1 MVGAQKLPHAWKV
14 LVIGQNIYKYT
25 YTRRSSN
32 IKMGKPRRKGGDSSN
47 RTSQANKKNQK
58 QQEHRQELWDMLEKS
73 NLKDEED
80 VESSGSGS
88 SSEED
93 EEEGDDEVEIPFPV
107 AMWDM
112 LHCDP
117 KRCSGRKL
125 SRLGLITELKLG
137 QKWPGICLS
146 PEGKGVVS
154 PEDKPIMR
162 KQGAAVIDCS
172 WERLA
177 DTPFKKMKSRHPRL
191 LPWLVAANPVNYGKP
206 CKLNCV
212 EALAAAFYICGY
224 PDVAGEYMSRFP
236 WGPSFIDINRELLD
250 KYSACKTS
258 EEVIKIQ
265 NEHLEVM
272 ENEKKAKESSKSK
285 QGGCF
290 LDDVDLP
297 PSQSESENE
306 SDSEVENLVVKRDEK
321 SNQVGGYLDGVDLPP
336 SDVDSE
342 DESESQNDSQES
354 ESEESDD
361 EQKDNTVSV
370 EKNKKSSKPKKSGGY
385 LDDLDLPPS
394 GSDSE
399 YE

>member
-1 MVGAQKLPHAWKV
+1 
-14 LVIGQNIYKYT
+14 
-25 YTRRSSN
+25 
-32 IKMGKPRRKGGDSSN
+32 MGKPRRKGGDSSN

-88 SSEED
+88 LSEE
-93 EEEGDDEVEIPFPV
+93 EEEGEDEVEIPFPV

-224 PDVAGEYMSRFP
+224 PEVAGEYMSRFP

-285 QGGCF
+285 QGGGF

-306 SDSEVENLVVKRDEK
+306 SESDVENLVVKRDEK
-321 SNQVGGYLDGVDLPP
+321 SNQVGGYLDDVDMPP
-336 SDVDSE
+336 SESE
-342 DESESQNDSQES
+342 DESESQDYGQDSEREGES
-354 ESEESDD
+354 ESEEGSESVD
-361 EQKDNTVSV
+361 EHQDETKNV

-399 YE
+399 YEKGS

>member
-1 MVGAQKLPHAWKV
+1 
-14 LVIGQNIYKYT
+14 
-25 YTRRSSN
+25 
-32 IKMGKPRRKGGDSSN
+32 MGKPRRKGGDSSN

-73 NLKDEED
+73 NLKDEDDE
-80 VESSGSGS
+80 ENSESGS

-93 EEEGDDEVEIPFPV
+93 EEGEDEVEIPFPV

-224 PDVAGEYMSRFP
+224 PEVAGEYMSRFP

-285 QGGCF
+285 QGGGF

-306 SDSEVENLVVKRDEK
+306 SDSDVENLVVKRDEK
-321 SNQVGGYLDGVDLPP
+321 SNQVGGYLDDVDLPP
-336 SDVDSE
+336 SDIDSE
-342 DESESQNDSQES
+342 DESESQNDSQDSKSEEES
-354 ESEESDD
+354 ESQNDSQDSKSEEESESVD
-361 EQKDNTVSV
+361 EHQEDV

>member
-1 MVGAQKLPHAWKV
+1 
-14 LVIGQNIYKYT
+14 
-25 YTRRSSN
+25 
-32 IKMGKPRRKGGDSSN
+32 
-47 RTSQANKKNQK
+47 
-58 QQEHRQELWDMLEKS
+58 MLEKS

-125 SRLGLITELKLG
+125 SRLGLIKELKLG

-224 PDVAGEYMSRFP
+224 PEVAGEYMSRFP

-285 QGGCF
+285 QGGGF
-290 LDDVDLP
+290 LADVDLP

-306 SDSEVENLVVKRDEK
+306 SGSEVENLVVKRDEK

-336 SDVDSE
+336 SDIDSD
-342 DESESQNDSQES
+342 DESESQNDRESEEES
-354 ESEESDD
+354 ESAD
-361 EQKDNTVSV
+361 EHQEDV
-370 EKNKKSSKPKKSGGY
+370 EKNKNLS
-385 LDDLDLPPS
+385 
-394 GSDSE
+394 
-399 YE
+399 